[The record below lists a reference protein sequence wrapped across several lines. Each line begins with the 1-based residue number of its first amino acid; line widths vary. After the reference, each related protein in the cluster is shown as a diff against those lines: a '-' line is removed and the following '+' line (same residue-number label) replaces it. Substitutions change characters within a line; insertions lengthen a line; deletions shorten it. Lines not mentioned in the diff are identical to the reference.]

1 MEKQLRIQ
9 KRKLQSVRFSV
20 DTKGC
25 AVENSY
31 IPSRVGY
38 SWDKCTRIEELR
50 IRHLARKFLKIW
62 RQKTFG
68 RILPHKAKC
77 HYDSVLLRKTF
88 EGWKEECWESGRE
101 WSLSV
106 RAECHYRYHLLYM
119 TFQRW
124 QTFMTLQVEK
134 KSKIQTAQ
142 AFADRR
148 RMRQM
153 WDKWKLFIQTRRL
166 KSKTLQLAQEQ
177 YGRTSLHSAWRLWQ
191 SRLQQ
196 HRNLRAMEDQALK
209 HLAIEK
215 ESKASLHFNSRVKN
229 KSLHEWQNFVAC
241 RQHKEALKAVAK
253 HVARLHLMRV
263 SWSVWRSEWHRQQ
276 SKEERLQAAG
286 QLASRVSQR
295 RVLLHWRAYATWRK
309 EKADKGQMANQHH
322 HHRLQFAALQAL
334 SLNVSHNRA
343 KRLNTNTAVQHLNQT
358 VLNKHWR
365 LWKERLE
372 EAEDKPLQALTD
384 LALTNYRRYLLSR
397 SFDHWKRKL
406 AQKRRM
412 QELEWRADV
421 WFAEHCLAH
430 YFNSWCEYILRRRVK
445 KDRRHK
451 ADVYN
456 NQRLCTWVLYAWRET
471 SNKQKDEMLLL
482 RIAILHEEQSR
493 VQRAWAQWKQRAK
506 QKDDL
511 HCMRWALDRWKKF
524 VQRQKFQR
532 CHEKIVKQG
541 CVARKFQESLKTYA
555 PTERALWHWALTL
568 QAKVLYG
575 WRLWVREQRG
585 KKVEMLEA
593 AQVSQAWKEEV
604 KCVTPEKRKTFN
616 RAQSSLNQVELLQRE
631 RLATEKARK
640 HYDSKLL
647 RKALRAWNEH
657 RRTCLKYQVMK
668 RQGILLLRLKMYQ
681 TYFALWRRKFL
692 LKVKVCE
699 QTEQAL
705 WHWALTL
712 QAKVLYVWRLQV
724 TEQHKKKTEVLEA
737 AQVDKDESQSNT
749 ESLLEPGMQR
759 DEEPQSLH
767 IQRLVKRCA
776 MRWKQQALCKPL
788 KTTVTFHHPDLE
800 PESPS
805 DSGEGAAD
813 DSELIH
819 PSMRRQPRRCEEVFE
834 PSMKVLPHDGFQTSA
849 GANPQLWQHVSSQT
863 HLAPSSSSLH
873 HPSIT
878 FNIAGQSG
886 HVPLVSP
893 QKSPVS
899 ILDPPQTSRELLL
912 PPTAFMSTENPFG
925 RGNIFSPTAGPSL
938 EHFSSTPSD
947 INPREPSEESANDTT
962 SSLMRELLNIQQ
974 DMRSFQQD
982 RKQLRLWQKV
992 KDALQSWLQTS
1003 GKDEEMEDNSVCQ
1016 QVKELEE
1023 RIDKLS
1029 HELGTR
1035 RLTMRFH
1042 AERLQH
1048 LQAVLDRSGFSSLYR
1063 QVQL

>member
-1 MEKQLRIQ
+1 MEKQVRIQ
-9 KRKLQSVRFSV
+9 RRKLQSVRFCV

-31 IPSRVGY
+31 IPKRVGY
-38 SWDKCTRIEELR
+38 SWDKCGRIQELR

-88 EGWKEECWESGRE
+88 EGWKEEWWESGRE

-106 RAECHYRYHLLYM
+106 RAECHYRYHLLFM
-119 TFQRW
+119 TFRRW

-142 AFADRR
+142 TYADRR

-166 KSKTLQLAQEQ
+166 KCKALQLAQEQ
-177 YGRTSLHSAWRLWQ
+177 HKHTSLHSAWRLWQ

-196 HRNLRAMEDQALK
+196 HRNIRAMEDQALK
-209 HLAIEK
+209 HMAIEK
-215 ESKASLHFNSRVKN
+215 ESKASLHFNSRVKK
-229 KSLHEWQNFVAC
+229 KSFHVWQNFVAC
-241 RQHKEALKAVAK
+241 RQRKEALKAVAQ
-253 HVARLHLMRV
+253 HVARVHLMKMG
-263 SWSVWRSEWHRQQ
+263 WSVWRSEWHRKQ
-276 SKEERLQAAG
+276 SKEERLQATG
-286 QLASRVSQR
+286 QLASRVSQADVR
-295 RVLLHWRAYATWRK
+295 RRK
-309 EKADKGQMANQHH
+309 EKADRGQIARQHH
-322 HHRLQFAALQAL
+322 HHRLQCAVLKAL
-334 SLNVSHNRA
+334 SLNVSQNKA
-343 KRLNTNTAVQHLNQT
+343 KQQNKITAVQHHNQT
-358 VLNKHWR
+358 VINKHWR
-365 LWKERLE
+365 LWKDRLDE
-372 EAEDKPLQALTD
+372 VEDEPLQALTD
-384 LALTNYRRYLLSR
+384 LALTNYRTYLLSHF
-397 SFDHWKRKL
+397 FDHWKRKL
-406 AQKRRM
+406 AQQRRM

-430 YFNSWCEYILRRRVK
+430 YFNSWCKYILRRKVK
-445 KDRRHK
+445 KDSRHK

-456 NQRLCTWVLYAWRET
+456 EQRLCTWVLSTWRER

-482 RIAILHEEQSR
+482 RIAILHEEQSH

-541 CVARKFQESLKTYA
+541 FVVWKDSLKTHS

-575 WRLWVREQRG
+575 WRLWVREQRR

-593 AQVSQAWKEEV
+593 AQVSQAWREEA
-604 KCVTPEKRKTFN
+604 KCVTPDLHQKGKAFN
-616 RAQSSLNQVELLQRE
+616 SAQVELLQRE
-631 RLATEKARK
+631 RIGTEKARK

-657 RRTCLKYQVMK
+657 HRTCLKYKVME
-668 RQGILLLRLKMYQ
+668 RQAILLLRLKMYQ
-681 TYFALWRRKFL
+681 TYFTLWRREFL
-692 LKVKVCE
+692 LKVKVSE

-712 QAKVLYVWRLQV
+712 QAKVLYEWRLRV
-724 TEQHKKKTEVLEA
+724 TEHRKKKTEVLEA
-737 AQVDKDESQSNT
+737 AQLDRDESQSNI
-749 ESLLEPGMQR
+749 ESLPEPGMQR
-759 DEEPQSLH
+759 AEEPQNLR
-767 IQRLVKRCA
+767 IQRVVKRCA
-776 MRWKQQALCKPL
+776 MRWKQKALCKPL
-788 KTTVTFHHPDLE
+788 KKTVTFCHPDLKA
-800 PESPS
+800 ESPS
-805 DSGEGAAD
+805 DSGECDAD
-813 DSELIH
+813 DNELIR
-819 PSMRRQPRRCEEVFE
+819 PLMRRQPRRCKELFE
-834 PSMKVLPHDGFQTSA
+834 PSMKVLLHDGFQTST
-849 GANPQLWQHVSSQT
+849 GSKPQLWQHISSQT
-863 HLAPSSSSLH
+863 HLALSSSSLH

-878 FNIAGQSG
+878 FNIARQRGDVR
-886 HVPLVSP
+886 HVSP

-899 ILDPPQTSRELLL
+899 ILDPPQTSCELLL
-912 PPTAFMSTENPFG
+912 PPTAFMSTENQFG
-925 RGNIFSPTAGPSL
+925 CGNIFSPTAGPSS
-938 EHFSSTPSD
+938 EHFSSTHSD
-947 INPREPSEESANDTT
+947 INSREPSGESANDTT

-992 KDALQSWLQTS
+992 KDVLQSWLQTS
-1003 GKDEEMEDNSVCQ
+1003 GKDEEVENDAVGQ

-1029 HELGTR
+1029 CELGAR

-1048 LQAVLDRSGFSSLYR
+1048 LQAVLDCSGFSSLYR
-1063 QVQL
+1063 QVQM